1 MATKRMYVWYELPS
15 LRDYSDGIMT
25 VIASSKEQAI
35 KLAADEFTGPVHAGT
50 PAAQLERRSKFL
62 AELMAHAPEVI
73 STGAAYRM
81 GGS

>member
-15 LRDYSDGIMT
+15 LRDYSDGIMA

-35 KLAADEFTGPVHAGT
+35 RLAADQFAGT
-50 PAAQLERRSKFL
+50 SSAPGIVKRHADFL
-62 AELMAHAPEVI
+62 VELHAHEPEI
-73 STGAAYRM
+73 ITTGAAYKM